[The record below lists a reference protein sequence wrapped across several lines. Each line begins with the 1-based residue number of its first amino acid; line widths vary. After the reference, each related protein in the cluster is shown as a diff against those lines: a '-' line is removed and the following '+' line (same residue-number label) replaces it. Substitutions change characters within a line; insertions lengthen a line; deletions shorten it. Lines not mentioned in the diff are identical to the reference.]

1 MEIKTAFATIVGILM
16 MVTVTVA
23 TVVIMGGLT
32 QVCVEECNPA
42 EYTAD
47 RNYGGV
53 FCGYV
58 YTGTNRYEVFCGH
71 DDACFDQ
78 NKNLCCLT
86 SASGTEWGVK
96 VANGRCCNV
105 TKLSTGCKSDIGPSK
120 SCLTSQKCEVCER
133 WDWSLCSCVPTSCC
147 LEQGSLI
154 LTPEGFKSIED
165 LKEGDYVI
173 GYEDD
178 KKIPTKVTEKSI
190 HEGEF
195 TLYLYK
201 GYWFTGNHLVYLDD
215 HKDFKPVTE
224 LSKVTKQYNGKVYN
238 IQTETHNYFGENDIL
253 IHNK

>member
-1 MEIKTAFATIVGILM
+1 
-16 MVTVTVA
+16 
-23 TVVIMGGLT
+23 
-32 QVCVEECNPA
+32 
-42 EYTAD
+42 
-47 RNYGGV
+47 
-53 FCGYV
+53 
-58 YTGTNRYEVFCGH
+58 
-71 DDACFDQ
+71 
-78 NKNLCCLT
+78 
-86 SASGTEWGVK
+86 
-96 VANGRCCNV
+96 
-105 TKLSTGCKSDIGPSK
+105 
-120 SCLTSQKCEVCER
+120 
-133 WDWSLCSCVPTSCC
+133 
-147 LEQGSLI
+147 LI

-178 KKIPTKVTEKSI
+178 KKVPTKVTEKSI